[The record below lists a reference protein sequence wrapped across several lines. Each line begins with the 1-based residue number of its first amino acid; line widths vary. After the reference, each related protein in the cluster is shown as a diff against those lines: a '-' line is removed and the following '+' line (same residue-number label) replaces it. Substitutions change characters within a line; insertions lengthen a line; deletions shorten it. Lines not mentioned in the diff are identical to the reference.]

1 MTKIVKGTLSVYE
14 TITGAFVLYGEDA
27 ESGLRVPLG
36 TMDDRVSADELR
48 KYERRDRRAG
58 KYDPNEDFLLPGD
71 FDFEIVSQ
79 VS

>member
-27 ESGLRVPLG
+27 ENGLRVPLG

-48 KYERRDRRAG
+48 KYERRNGHAG
-58 KYDPNEDFLLPGD
+58 KYDPNQDFLLLDD
-71 FDFEIVSQ
+71 FDFEIVSRA
-79 VS
+79 S